1 MLILDDKSGTT
12 FDAILIMLTP
22 AEKDELLSYL
32 KGIKVEEGDHFHLYS
47 ETDHQMITMAVYTP
61 SNMHFFS
68 QKIQALLDADK
79 PMKPVL

>member
-22 AEKDELLSYL
+22 AEKENLIGYL
-32 KGIKVEEGDHFHLYS
+32 KSIKVEEGDHFHLYS
-47 ETDHQMITMAVYTP
+47 ETDQQIITMAVYTP

-68 QKIQALLDADK
+68 PDIQALLDKDQK
-79 PMKPVL
+79 